1 MNNLAMVFE
10 MLLLNMEVILLK
22 KIFEMLERQR
32 DNSLSAKGVPSC
44 DGGAILVF

>member
-1 MNNLAMVFE
+1 
-10 MLLLNMEVILLK
+10 MEVILLK

-32 DNSLSAKGVPSC
+32 DNSLLAKGVPLC